1 MKAIYLSKL
10 IAVST
15 LLFAMTFLSSCKDSE
30 NSIEEPGTEI
40 DGGENDSLSYIFIH
54 NHTIPIIR

>member
-30 NSIEEPGTEI
+30 NSIENRVQKSTVERTRTLPVI
-40 DGGENDSLSYIFIH
+40 S
-54 NHTIPIIR
+54 TIK